1 MKYGEMEQ
9 TDVNNSNYNL
19 IINIE
24 NYGECYF

>member
-9 TDVNNSNYNL
+9 TDVNNFNYNS
-19 IINIE
+19 IINLE